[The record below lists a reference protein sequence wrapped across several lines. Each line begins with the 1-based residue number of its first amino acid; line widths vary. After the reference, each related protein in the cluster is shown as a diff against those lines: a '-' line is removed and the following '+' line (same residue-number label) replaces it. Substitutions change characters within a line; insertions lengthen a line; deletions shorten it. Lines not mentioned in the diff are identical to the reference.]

1 VASPV
6 IVVELPPQ
14 AKYAVFYVRY
24 NAQVPFAPIQSFHG
38 VALPTGADVYT
49 WAAWFATL
57 SPGGNSWYWPTNT
70 PVGGSNFVIWRNLVC
85 GNYAGG
91 IWFTP
96 SLQILDCG
104 YGFNTGQG
112 YTGSLGVSGGAYGNY
127 NLYPM
132 VWHFAGVSR
141 NGSSAVAVIDGQV
154 VGQWSNLATYS
165 YTGTD
170 SWLFGADNAWWGSVA
185 IAYIAI
191 YTEALSLDDLLAI
204 YNGARISGAVGE
216 YIGDNYDSSSGVW
229 YDSSGNGNNA
239 NCYYGSSNCS
249 VSPSGTTCTPCTSTT
264 PTPYKVPII

>member
-1 VASPV
+1 MSTPV
-6 IVVELPPQ
+6 IIKLPPQ
-14 AKYAVFYVRY
+14 ANYAVFYVTD
-24 NAQVPFAPIQSFHG
+24 NAQVPFAPIQSFNG

-49 WAAWFATL
+49 WVAWFALLAPSVT
-57 SPGGNSWYWPTNT
+57 PGGDK
-70 PVGGSNFVIWRNLVC
+70 VIWRNLQVC
-85 GNYAGG
+85 GNNAGG
-91 IWFTP
+91 IWVPTV
-96 SLQILDCG
+96 SQISILDCG
-104 YGFNTGQG
+104 NSSSSNSGFST
-112 YTGSLGVSGGAYGNY
+112 SGGAYGNY
-127 NLYPM
+127 LHYPL

-154 VGQWSNLATYS
+154 VGQWSNLGTYS

-170 SWLFGADNAWWGSVA
+170 SWLFGAGLGNFNVA

-239 NCYYGSSNCS
+239 NCYYGSANCG

>member
-1 VASPV
+1 MSSPV
-6 IVVELPPQ
+6 IIKLPPQ
-14 AKYAVFYVRY
+14 AKYAVFYVRP
-24 NAQVPFAPIQSFHG
+24 NAQVPFAPIPSFHG

-49 WAAWFATL
+49 WVAWFATL
-57 SPGGNSWYWPTNT
+57 SPGGNGWNWVTNT
-70 PVGGSNFVIWRNLVC
+70 PSSGGNFVIWRNTQVC
-85 GNYAGG
+85 NNYAGG

-96 SLQILDCG
+96 SVSINDCG
-104 YGFNTGQG
+104 YGYNTGSV
-112 YTGSLGVSGGAYGNY
+112 TGNFGVSGGAYGNY

-154 VGQWSNLATYS
+154 VGQWSNLGTYS

-170 SWLFGADNAWWGSVA
+170 SWLFGADLGNSNVA

-191 YTEALSLDDLLAI
+191 YTEALSLDDLIAI
-204 YNGARISGAVGE
+204 YNGARIPGAVGE

-249 VSPSGTTCTPCTSTT
+249 VSPSGTNCTPCTSTT

>member
-1 VASPV
+1 MSSPV
-6 IVVELPPQ
+6 IIKLPPQ
-14 AKYAVFYVRY
+14 ANYAVFYVRP

-49 WAAWFATL
+49 WVAWFATL
-57 SPGGNSWYWPTNT
+57 SPGGNGWYWPTNT
-70 PVGGSNFVIWRNLVC
+70 PVGGSNFVIWRNGLVC

>member
-1 VASPV
+1 MSSPV
-6 IVVELPPQ
+6 IIKLPPQ
-14 AKYAVFYVRY
+14 ANYAVFYVRY

-49 WAAWFATL
+49 WVAWFATL
-57 SPGGNSWYWPTNT
+57 SPGGNGWVWVNNT
-70 PVGGSNFVIWRNLVC
+70 PSSGGNFVIWRNLQVC
-85 GNYAGG
+85 NNYAGG

-96 SLQILDCG
+96 SVSINDCG
-104 YGFNTGQG
+104 YGYNTGSV
-112 YTGSLGVSGGAYGNY
+112 TGNFGVSGGAYGNY

-154 VGQWSNLATYS
+154 VGQWSNLGTYS

-170 SWLFGADNAWWGSVA
+170 WWLFGADLGNWSNVA

-204 YNGARISGAVGE
+204 YNGARIPGAVGE

-239 NCYYGSSNCS
+239 NCYYGSANC
-249 VSPSGTTCTPCTSTT
+249 GATNCTPCTSTT